1 MIDAERMRSMKR
13 VTMTVEFVLQDN
25 KWVKNLS
32 EEDIMRAVRNMLE
45 DVNQGIA
52 EYGSAGVTSIKVD
65 EI

>member
-1 MIDAERMRSMKR
+1 MAQEPGHGSSLIDAERMRSMKR

-52 EYGSAGVTSIKVD
+52 E
-65 EI
+65 

>member
-1 MIDAERMRSMKR
+1 MKR

-32 EEDIMRAVRNMLE
+32 EEDIMRALRNMLE

-52 EYGSAGVTSIKVD
+52 QYSSAGVTSIKVE